1 MSNILSMKVKTI
13 NSWIFLFLSCAL
25 LAIGRVYDERL
36 EIAEINL
43 GIFLSVIYLVSVI
56 FMLFSIK
63 KTILSKS
70 KVLFYSFY
78 LLALLMTPIL
88 WLVFDVTDYG
98 FEKAINFWLIVIP
111 ISVVIAEK
119 YERKDVL
126 NTFYI
131 LLGVTCLLAVTSIF
145 GLTVPESDGRMT
157 ALGGGPIVFARW
169 MGFGIIMLLFL
180 PVKIKWIYKYSLI
193 LIFFVLALASGSR
206 GPILGL
212 VLTSFV
218 YVFLNFN
225 RVIVR
230 ISLGVFLVISVLVF
244 SGVEKQIAKLGNSKR
259 VFMNISK
266 KGGSKQ
272 STSTRNNLAIGSFLL
287 LQNYPL
293 GVGAGNWQV
302 ITNKLSPTHLMP
314 LEYPHNLV
322 LEVACE
328 YGIQTVLLLLLLFL
342 YVFHLS
348 YHKMIKYKNDKT
360 SFYPL
365 LFYLFL
371 FFFFNSLVSG
381 MLNDSRLLFI
391 IISMIVISNPL
402 IKQSDEN

>member
-1 MSNILSMKVKTI
+1 MLNTIDMSAKTI
-13 NSWIFLFLSCAL
+13 NSWIFLFFSCAL

-131 LLGVTCLLAVTSIF
+131 LLAVTCLLALLSFFGPSI
-145 GLTVPESDGRMT
+145 TERADGRMT

-169 MGFGIIMLLFL
+169 MGFGIITLLFI
-180 PVKIKWIYKYSLI
+180 PVKIKYIYKYSLI
-193 LIFFVLALASGSR
+193 FIFFILALATGSR

-212 VLTSFV
+212 FLTGFV

-230 ISLGVFLVISVLVF
+230 ISLGVFLLISVLVF

-293 GVGAGNWQV
+293 GVGAGNWQL

-381 MLNDSRLLFI
+381 MLNDSRLLFVIISCI
-391 IISMIVISNPL
+391 IIHKPL
-402 IKQSDEN
+402 ISTNE

>member
-1 MSNILSMKVKTI
+1 MSAKTLNLWIFILS
-13 NSWIFLFLSCAL
+13 SCAL

-36 EIAEINL
+36 EIADINL
-43 GIFLSVIYLVSVI
+43 GVFLSVIYLASVI

-88 WLVFDVTDYG
+88 WLVFDITEYG

-111 ISVVIAEK
+111 ISVVVAEK
-119 YERKDVL
+119 YERKDVI

-131 LLGVTCLLAVTSIF
+131 LLGVTCLLALLSVV
-145 GLTVPESDGRMT
+145 GLSVAERADGRIT

-169 MGFGIIMLLFL
+169 MGFGIISLLFL
-180 PVKIKWIYKYSLI
+180 PIKIKYIYKYSLI
-193 LIFFVLALASGSR
+193 VIFFILALASGSR
-206 GPILGL
+206 GPILALFLTGL
-212 VLTSFV
+212 V

-230 ISLGVFLVISVLVF
+230 ISLVVFLLISVFLF
-244 SGVEKQIAKLGNSKR
+244 SGLGKQISKIGNSKR

-266 KGGSKQ
+266 KGGSSQ
-272 STSTRNNLAIGSFLL
+272 STSTRTNLAIGSFIL
-287 LQNYPL
+287 LQHYPL
-293 GVGAGNWQV
+293 GVGAGNWQAV
-302 ITNKLSPTHLMP
+302 SNEIRPTHLMP

-328 YGIQTVLLLLLLFL
+328 YGLQTVLVLLLLFL

-348 YHKMIKYKNDKT
+348 YHKLIQFKTYKT
-360 SFYPL
+360 SLYPL

-371 FFFFNSLVSG
+371 FLFLNSLISG
-381 MLNDSRLLFI
+381 MLNDSRLLFV
-391 IISMIVISNPL
+391 VISFLIIHKPL
-402 IKQSDEN
+402 IITDE

>member
-1 MSNILSMKVKTI
+1 MPAKTF
-13 NSWIFLFLSCAL
+13 NSYMFLFFSSAL

-36 EIAEINL
+36 EIADINL
-43 GIFLSVIYLVSVI
+43 GLFLSIFYFVSVI

-63 KTILSKS
+63 KIIFSKS

-88 WLVFDVTDYG
+88 WLVFDISLYG

-111 ISVVIAEK
+111 ISVVVAEK
-119 YERKDVL
+119 YDRQDVI

-131 LLGVTCLLAVTSIF
+131 LLCVTCFLALLSFF
-145 GLTVPESDGRMT
+145 GLSVSARADGRMT

-169 MGFGIIMLLFL
+169 MGFGIIVLLFL
-180 PVKIKWIYKYSLI
+180 PAKIKGIYKYLLI
-193 LIFFVLALASGSR
+193 LTFFVLALSSGSR

-212 VLTSFV
+212 FLTGLV
-218 YVFLNFN
+218 YLFLNFN

-230 ISLGVFLVISVLVF
+230 ICLGGGVLLSVLIF
-244 SGVEKQIAKLGNSKR
+244 SGAGKEISKLGNSKR

-272 STSTRNNLAIGSFLL
+272 STNTRSNLAIGSFLL

-328 YGIQTVLLLLLLFL
+328 YGVHTVFVLLLLFL
-342 YVFHLS
+342 YVFYLS
-348 YHKMIKYKNDKT
+348 YNKMIKYKNYKT
-360 SFYPL
+360 SLYPL

-391 IISMIVISNPL
+391 IISFIIIHKPL
-402 IKQSDEN
+402 IIIDE

>member
-1 MSNILSMKVKTI
+1 MLNTIDMSAKTI
-13 NSWIFLFLSCAL
+13 NSWIFLFFSCAL

-131 LLGVTCLLAVTSIF
+131 LLAVTCLLALLSFFGPSI
-145 GLTVPESDGRMT
+145 TERADGRMT

-169 MGFGIIMLLFL
+169 MGFGIITLLFL
-180 PVKIKWIYKYSLI
+180 PVKIKYIYKYSLI
-193 LIFFVLALASGSR
+193 LIFFILALATGSR

-212 VLTSFV
+212 FLTGFV

-293 GVGAGNWQV
+293 GVGAGNWQL

-381 MLNDSRLLFI
+381 MLNDSRLLFVVISCI
-391 IISMIVISNPL
+391 IIHKPL
-402 IKQSDEN
+402 ISTNE

>member
-1 MSNILSMKVKTI
+1 MLNTIDMSAKTI
-13 NSWIFLFLSCAL
+13 NSWIFLFFSCAL

-131 LLGVTCLLAVTSIF
+131 LLAVTCLLALLSFFGPSI
-145 GLTVPESDGRMT
+145 TERADGRMT

-169 MGFGIIMLLFL
+169 MGFGIITLLFL
-180 PVKIKWIYKYSLI
+180 PVKIKYIYKYSLI
-193 LIFFVLALASGSR
+193 LIFFILALATGSR

-212 VLTSFV
+212 FLTGFV

-272 STSTRNNLAIGSFLL
+272 STSTRTNLAIGSFLL

-293 GVGAGNWQV
+293 GVGAGNWQL

-381 MLNDSRLLFI
+381 MLNDSRLLFVIISCI
-391 IISMIVISNPL
+391 IIHKPL
-402 IKQSDEN
+402 ISTNE

>member
-1 MSNILSMKVKTI
+1 MSAKTI
-13 NSWIFLFLSCAL
+13 NSWIFLFFSCAL

-131 LLGVTCLLAVTSIF
+131 LLAVTCLLALLSFFGPSI
-145 GLTVPESDGRMT
+145 TERADGRMT
-157 ALGGGPIVFARW
+157 VLGGGPIVFARW
-169 MGFGIIMLLFL
+169 MGFGIITLLFL
-180 PVKIKWIYKYSLI
+180 PVKIKYIYKYSLI
-193 LIFFVLALASGSR
+193 LIFFILALATGSR

-212 VLTSFV
+212 FLTGFV

-293 GVGAGNWQV
+293 GVGAGNWQL

-381 MLNDSRLLFI
+381 MLNDSRLLFVVISCI
-391 IISMIVISNPL
+391 IIHKPL
-402 IKQSDEN
+402 ISTNE

>member
-1 MSNILSMKVKTI
+1 MLNTIDMSAKTI
-13 NSWIFLFLSCAL
+13 NSWIFLFFSCAL

-131 LLGVTCLLAVTSIF
+131 LLAVTCLLALLSFFGQSI
-145 GLTVPESDGRMT
+145 TERADGRMT

-169 MGFGIIMLLFL
+169 MGFGIITLLFI
-180 PVKIKWIYKYSLI
+180 PVKIKYIYKYSLI
-193 LIFFVLALASGSR
+193 LIFFILALATGSR

-212 VLTSFV
+212 FLTGFV

-293 GVGAGNWQV
+293 GVGAGNWQL

-371 FFFFNSLVSG
+371 FFFLNSLVSG
-381 MLNDSRLLFI
+381 MLNDSRLLFVVISCI
-391 IISMIVISNPL
+391 IIHKPL
-402 IKQSDEN
+402 ISTNE

>member
-1 MSNILSMKVKTI
+1 MLNTIDMSAKTI
-13 NSWIFLFLSCAL
+13 NSWIFLFFSCAL

-43 GIFLSVIYLVSVI
+43 GIFLSVIYLGSVI

-131 LLGVTCLLAVTSIF
+131 LLAVTCLLALLSFFGPSI
-145 GLTVPESDGRMT
+145 TERADGRMT

-169 MGFGIIMLLFL
+169 MGFGIITLLFL
-180 PVKIKWIYKYSLI
+180 PVKIKYIYKYSLI
-193 LIFFVLALASGSR
+193 FIFFILALATGSR

-212 VLTSFV
+212 FLTGFV

-293 GVGAGNWQV
+293 GVGAGNWQL

-381 MLNDSRLLFI
+381 MLNDSRLLFVIISCI
-391 IISMIVISNPL
+391 IIHKPL
-402 IKQSDEN
+402 ISTNE

>member
-1 MSNILSMKVKTI
+1 MLNTIDMSAKTI
-13 NSWIFLFLSCAL
+13 NSWIFLFFSCAL

-131 LLGVTCLLAVTSIF
+131 LLAVTCLLALLSFFGPSI
-145 GLTVPESDGRMT
+145 TERADGRMT

-169 MGFGIIMLLFL
+169 MGFGIITLLFL
-180 PVKIKWIYKYSLI
+180 PVKIKYIYKYSLI
-193 LIFFVLALASGSR
+193 LIFFILALATGSR

-212 VLTSFV
+212 FLTGFV

-230 ISLGVFLVISVLVF
+230 ISLGVFLLISVLVF

-293 GVGAGNWQV
+293 GVGAGNWQL

-381 MLNDSRLLFI
+381 MLNDSRLLFVVISCI
-391 IISMIVISNPL
+391 IIHKPL
-402 IKQSDEN
+402 ISTNE

>member
-1 MSNILSMKVKTI
+1 MLNTIDMSDKTI
-13 NSWIFLFLSCAL
+13 NSWIFLFFSCAL

-36 EIAEINL
+36 EIADINL

-131 LLGVTCLLAVTSIF
+131 LLAVTCLLALLSFFGPSI
-145 GLTVPESDGRMT
+145 TERADGRMT
-157 ALGGGPIVFARW
+157 VLGGGPIVFARW
-169 MGFGIIMLLFL
+169 MGFGIITLLFL
-180 PVKIKWIYKYSLI
+180 PVKIKYIYKYSLI
-193 LIFFVLALASGSR
+193 LIFFILALATGSR

-212 VLTSFV
+212 FLTAFV

-230 ISLGVFLVISVLVF
+230 ISLGVFLLISVLVF

-272 STSTRNNLAIGSFLL
+272 STSTRTNLAIGSFLL

-328 YGIQTVLLLLLLFL
+328 YGIPTVLVLLLLFL

-348 YHKMIKYKNDKT
+348 YHKMIEYKNDKT

-371 FFFFNSLVSG
+371 FFFLNSLVSG

-391 IISMIVISNPL
+391 IISFILIHNPL
-402 IKQSDEN
+402 IIIRDE

>member
-1 MSNILSMKVKTI
+1 MLNTIDMSAKTI
-13 NSWIFLFLSCAL
+13 ISWIFLFLSCAL

-131 LLGVTCLLAVTSIF
+131 LLAVTCLLALLSFFGPSI
-145 GLTVPESDGRMT
+145 TERADGRMT
-157 ALGGGPIVFARW
+157 VLGGGPIVFARW
-169 MGFGIIMLLFL
+169 MGFGIITLLFL
-180 PVKIKWIYKYSLI
+180 PVKIKYIYKYSLI
-193 LIFFVLALASGSR
+193 FIFFILALATGSR

-212 VLTSFV
+212 FLTGFV

-230 ISLGVFLVISVLVF
+230 ISLAVFLLISVLVF

-328 YGIQTVLLLLLLFL
+328 YGIQTVLLLFLLFL

-381 MLNDSRLLFI
+381 MLNDSRLLFVVISCI
-391 IISMIVISNPL
+391 IIHKPL
-402 IKQSDEN
+402 ISTNE

>member
-1 MSNILSMKVKTI
+1 MLAEKNS
-13 NSWIFLFLSCAL
+13 SWIFILSSCAL

-36 EIAEINL
+36 EIANINV
-43 GIFLSVIYLVSVI
+43 GILLSLIY
-56 FMLFSIK
+56 FMSIISILFSIK

-88 WLVFDVTDYG
+88 WLVFDITDYG

-111 ISVVIAEK
+111 ISVVVAEK
-119 YERKDVL
+119 YERKDVI

-131 LLGVTCLLAVTSIF
+131 LLGVTCLLALLSVL
-145 GLTVPESDGRMT
+145 GLSVSARADGRMT

-169 MGFGIIMLLFL
+169 MGFGIISLLFL
-180 PVKIKWIYKYSLI
+180 PVKIKYIYKYTLI
-193 LIFFVLALASGSR
+193 IIFFILALASGSR
-206 GPILGL
+206 GPILAL
-212 VLTSFV
+212 FLSALV

-225 RVIVR
+225 RVIVS
-230 ISLGVFLVISVLVF
+230 ISLIVVLFASVFVF
-244 SGVEKQIAKLGNSKR
+244 SGMEKQIYKLGNSKR

-272 STSTRNNLAIGSFLL
+272 STSTRSNLAIGSFLL

-293 GVGAGNWQV
+293 GVGAGNWQIV
-302 ITNKLSPTHLMP
+302 SNQIRPTHLMP
-314 LEYPHNLV
+314 LEYPHNLL

-328 YGIQTVLLLLLLFL
+328 YGLHTALLLLLLFL
-342 YVFHLS
+342 YVFHLG
-348 YHKMIKYKNDKT
+348 YHKMIQYNRNKT
-360 SFYPL
+360 SLYPL

-371 FFFFNSLVSG
+371 YFFLNSLVSG
-381 MLNDSRLLFI
+381 MLNDSRLLFVMISFI
-391 IISMIVISNPL
+391 IIHKPL
-402 IKQSDEN
+402 IIADE

>member
-1 MSNILSMKVKTI
+1 MLNTIDMSAKTI
-13 NSWIFLFLSCAL
+13 NSWIFLFFSCAL

-131 LLGVTCLLAVTSIF
+131 LLAVTCLLALLSFFGQSI
-145 GLTVPESDGRMT
+145 TERADGRMT

-169 MGFGIIMLLFL
+169 MGFGIITLLFI
-180 PVKIKWIYKYSLI
+180 PVKIKYIYKYSLI
-193 LIFFVLALASGSR
+193 LIFFILALATGSR

-212 VLTSFV
+212 FLTGFV

-293 GVGAGNWQV
+293 GVGAGNWQL

-381 MLNDSRLLFI
+381 MLNDSRLLFVIISCI
-391 IISMIVISNPL
+391 IIHKPL
-402 IKQSDEN
+402 ISTNE

>member
-1 MSNILSMKVKTI
+1 MLNTIDMSAKTI
-13 NSWIFLFLSCAL
+13 NSWIFLFFSCAL

-131 LLGVTCLLAVTSIF
+131 LLAVTCLLALLSFFGQSI
-145 GLTVPESDGRMT
+145 TERADGRMT

-169 MGFGIIMLLFL
+169 MGFGIITLLFL
-180 PVKIKWIYKYSLI
+180 PVKIKYIYKYSLI
-193 LIFFVLALASGSR
+193 LIFFILALATGSR

-212 VLTSFV
+212 FLTGFV

-293 GVGAGNWQV
+293 GVGAGNWQL

-381 MLNDSRLLFI
+381 MLNDSRLLFVVISCI
-391 IISMIVISNPL
+391 IIHKPL
-402 IKQSDEN
+402 ISTNE

>member
-1 MSNILSMKVKTI
+1 MLNTIDMSAKTI
-13 NSWIFLFLSCAL
+13 NSWIFLFFSCAL

-131 LLGVTCLLAVTSIF
+131 LLAVTCLLALLSFFGQSI
-145 GLTVPESDGRMT
+145 TERADGRMT

-169 MGFGIIMLLFL
+169 MGFGIITLLFI
-180 PVKIKWIYKYSLI
+180 PVKIKYIYKYSLI
-193 LIFFVLALASGSR
+193 FIFFILALATGSR

-212 VLTSFV
+212 FLTGFV

-293 GVGAGNWQV
+293 GVGAGNWQL

-381 MLNDSRLLFI
+381 MLNDSRLLFVVISCI
-391 IISMIVISNPL
+391 IIHKPL
-402 IKQSDEN
+402 ISTNE

>member
-1 MSNILSMKVKTI
+1 MSAKTI

-131 LLGVTCLLAVTSIF
+131 LLAVTCLLALLSFFGQSI
-145 GLTVPESDGRMT
+145 TERADGRMT

-169 MGFGIIMLLFL
+169 MGFGIITLLFI
-180 PVKIKWIYKYSLI
+180 PVKIKYIYKYSLI
-193 LIFFVLALASGSR
+193 LIFFILALATGSR

-212 VLTSFV
+212 FLTGFV

-230 ISLGVFLVISVLVF
+230 ISLGVFLLISVLVF

-272 STSTRNNLAIGSFLL
+272 STSTRTNLAIGSFLL

-328 YGIQTVLLLLLLFL
+328 YGIPTVLVLLLLFL

>member
-1 MSNILSMKVKTI
+1 MSAKTI
-13 NSWIFLFLSCAL
+13 NSWIFLFFSCAL

-131 LLGVTCLLAVTSIF
+131 LLAVTCLLALLSFFGQSI
-145 GLTVPESDGRMT
+145 TERADGRMT

-169 MGFGIIMLLFL
+169 MGFGIITLLFL
-180 PVKIKWIYKYSLI
+180 PVKIKYIYKYSLI
-193 LIFFVLALASGSR
+193 FIFFILALATGSR

-212 VLTSFV
+212 FLTGFV

-230 ISLGVFLVISVLVF
+230 ISLGVFLLISVLVF

-293 GVGAGNWQV
+293 GVGAGNWQL

-381 MLNDSRLLFI
+381 MLNDSRLLFVIISCI
-391 IISMIVISNPL
+391 IIHKPL
-402 IKQSDEN
+402 ISTNE

>member
-1 MSNILSMKVKTI
+1 MLNTIDMSAKTI
-13 NSWIFLFLSCAL
+13 NSWIFLFFSCAL

-131 LLGVTCLLAVTSIF
+131 LLAVTCLLALLSFFGPSI
-145 GLTVPESDGRMT
+145 TERADGRMT

-169 MGFGIIMLLFL
+169 MGFGIITLLFL
-180 PVKIKWIYKYSLI
+180 PVKIKYIYKYSLI
-193 LIFFVLALASGSR
+193 LIFFILALATGSR

-212 VLTSFV
+212 FLTGFV

-293 GVGAGNWQV
+293 GVGAGNWQL
-302 ITNKLSPTHLMP
+302 ITNKLSSTHLMP

-381 MLNDSRLLFI
+381 MLNDSRLLFVVISCI
-391 IISMIVISNPL
+391 IIHKPL
-402 IKQSDEN
+402 ISTNE

>member
-1 MSNILSMKVKTI
+1 MLNTIDMSAKTI
-13 NSWIFLFLSCAL
+13 ISWIFLFLSCAL

-43 GIFLSVIYLVSVI
+43 GIFLSVFYLVSVI

-131 LLGVTCLLAVTSIF
+131 LLAVTCLLALLSFFGPSI
-145 GLTVPESDGRMT
+145 TERADGRMT
-157 ALGGGPIVFARW
+157 VLGGGPIVFARW
-169 MGFGIIMLLFL
+169 MGFGIITLLFL
-180 PVKIKWIYKYSLI
+180 PVKIKYIYKYSLI
-193 LIFFVLALASGSR
+193 FIFFILALATGSR

-212 VLTSFV
+212 FLTGFV

-230 ISLGVFLVISVLVF
+230 ISLGVFLLISVLVF

-371 FFFFNSLVSG
+371 FFFLNSLVSG

-391 IISMIVISNPL
+391 IISCIIIHKPL
-402 IKQSDEN
+402 ISTNE

>member
-1 MSNILSMKVKTI
+1 MSAKTI
-13 NSWIFLFLSCAL
+13 NSWIFLFFSCAL

-131 LLGVTCLLAVTSIF
+131 LLAVTCLLALLSFFGPSI
-145 GLTVPESDGRMT
+145 TERADGRMT

-169 MGFGIIMLLFL
+169 MGFGIITLLFL
-180 PVKIKWIYKYSLI
+180 PVKIKYIYKYSLI
-193 LIFFVLALASGSR
+193 LIFFILALATGSR

-212 VLTSFV
+212 FLTGFV

-293 GVGAGNWQV
+293 GVGAGNWQL

-328 YGIQTVLLLLLLFL
+328 YGIPTVLVLLLLFL

-381 MLNDSRLLFI
+381 MLNDSRLLFVVISCI
-391 IISMIVISNPL
+391 IIHKPL
-402 IKQSDEN
+402 ISTNE

>member
-1 MSNILSMKVKTI
+1 MLNTIDMSDKTI
-13 NSWIFLFLSCAL
+13 NSWIFLFFSCAL

-131 LLGVTCLLAVTSIF
+131 LLAVTCLLALLSFFGPSI
-145 GLTVPESDGRMT
+145 TERADGRMT

-169 MGFGIIMLLFL
+169 MGFGIITLLFL
-180 PVKIKWIYKYSLI
+180 PVKIKYIYKYSLI
-193 LIFFVLALASGSR
+193 FIFFILALATGSR

-212 VLTSFV
+212 FLTGFV

-293 GVGAGNWQV
+293 GVGAGNWQL

-381 MLNDSRLLFI
+381 MLNDSRLLFVIISCI
-391 IISMIVISNPL
+391 IIHKPL
-402 IKQSDEN
+402 ISTNE

>member
-1 MSNILSMKVKTI
+1 MLNTIDMSAKTI
-13 NSWIFLFLSCAL
+13 NSWIFLFFSCAL

-131 LLGVTCLLAVTSIF
+131 LLAVTCLLALLSFFGPSI
-145 GLTVPESDGRMT
+145 TERADGRMT

-169 MGFGIIMLLFL
+169 MGFGIITLLFI
-180 PVKIKWIYKYSLI
+180 PVKIKYIYKYSLI
-193 LIFFVLALASGSR
+193 LIFFILALATGSR

-212 VLTSFV
+212 FLTGFV

-293 GVGAGNWQV
+293 GVGAGNWQL

-381 MLNDSRLLFI
+381 MLNDSRLLFVVISCI
-391 IISMIVISNPL
+391 IIHKPL
-402 IKQSDEN
+402 ISTNE

>member
-1 MSNILSMKVKTI
+1 MLNTIDMSAKTI
-13 NSWIFLFLSCAL
+13 NSWIFLFFSCAL

-131 LLGVTCLLAVTSIF
+131 LLAVTCLLALLSFFGQSI
-145 GLTVPESDGRMT
+145 TERADGRMT

-169 MGFGIIMLLFL
+169 MGFGIITLLFI
-180 PVKIKWIYKYSLI
+180 PVKIKYIYKYSLI
-193 LIFFVLALASGSR
+193 LIFFILALATGSR

-212 VLTSFV
+212 FLTGFV

-293 GVGAGNWQV
+293 GVGAGNWQL

-381 MLNDSRLLFI
+381 MLNDSRLLFVVISCI
-391 IISMIVISNPL
+391 IIHKPL
-402 IKQSDEN
+402 ISTNE